1 MPKNARLW
9 LETSAGDELEKK
21 KRAGHHLYAHRYPSP
36 PCEQTELSWFETNK
50 TADPTDCACTPDS
63 TDLTIKDEQNH
74 PNSKFFDHLEF
85 SIPLV
90 LCSAPCVAHRCMVNL
105 RAFSL

>member
-1 MPKNARLW
+1 MMTTRRRRLKMPKNARLW

-50 TADPTDCACTPDS
+50 TADPTDCACTAYRQAA
-63 TDLTIKDEQNH
+63 E
-74 PNSKFFDHLEF
+74 
-85 SIPLV
+85 IPLV
-90 LCSAPCVAHRCMVNL
+90 HVRMKVFYGRNL
-105 RAFSL
+105 A